1 MEKLYIGIYGSVNSG
16 KSSLINRLAG
26 QEISIVSAKKGTT
39 TDPVKKLIELDGIG
53 PCVLIDSAG
62 INDSTELGSA
72 RVDKTMQTVDI
83 VDMAIIVADA
93 GVLTDEDKD
102 LINFLKEKGKPFFVV
117 NNKKDKENYQTLT
130 VEGTEVYEFSC
141 KTDKDVKAILKA
153 IQKYRPGYVVK
164 KLVLLDDLIKKDD
177 VVVLVTPIDTA
188 APEGR
193 LILPQ
198 MNAIRNVLDN
208 NAINVVVQVDQLE
221 TFLKLPVKVKIV
233 VTDSQAFK
241 RVNEIVPPNIPLTS
255 FSILFARM
263 KGDFEYYVQSVRKI
277 AKLKDGDKV
286 LILESCSHSGISCED
301 IGRVKLPKMIRE
313 KSGKKLDFKI
323 ITNLEPLPKD
333 LASYG
338 LVVQCGGCMVTKNQ
352 LGARIGHVKEAGV
365 PMTNYGVTIAYCTGI
380 LDRVT
385 EMFNIPVEA

>member
-26 QEISIVSAKKGTT
+26 QEIAIVSEKEGTT

-62 INDSTELGSA
+62 INDSTELGAA
-72 RVDKTMQTVDI
+72 RIDKTMQTVDI
-83 VDMAIIVADA
+83 IDMAIIVADA
-93 GVLTDEDKD
+93 GILTEEDKN
-102 LINFLKEKGKPFFVV
+102 LITLFKEKNKPFFVI
-117 NNKKDKENYQTLT
+117 NNKKDKGNYKTLT

-141 KTDKDVKAILKA
+141 TKDKDVKALLKA
-153 IQKYRPGYVVK
+153 IQKYRPGYAVK
-164 KLVLLDDLIKKDD
+164 KLVLLDDLIEKDD
-177 VVVLVTPIDTA
+177 VIVSVTPIDSA

-193 LILPQ
+193 MILPQ
-198 MNAIRNVLDN
+198 MNVIRNVLDN
-208 NAINVVVQVDQLE
+208 NAINVVVQVEQLAA
-221 TFLKLPVKVKIV
+221 FLKLPVKVKLVI
-233 VTDSQAFK
+233 TDSQAFK
-241 RVNEIVPPNIPLTS
+241 EVSKIVPPEIPLTS
-255 FSILFARM
+255 FSIAFARM

-313 KSGKKLDFKI
+313 ISGKTLDFKI
-323 ITNLEPLPKD
+323 ITNLDPLPQD
-333 LASYG
+333 IASYG

-352 LGARIGHVKEAGV
+352 LQTRIQNIKEAGV
-365 PMTNYGVTIAYCTGI
+365 PVTNYGVTIAYCTGI

-385 EMFNIPVEA
+385 EIFKIPVEG

>member
-26 QEISIVSAKKGTT
+26 QEIAIVSSKEGTT

-62 INDSTELGSA
+62 INDSTELGTA

-83 VDMAIIVADA
+83 IDMAIVVADA
-93 GVLTDEDKD
+93 GVLTEEDKK
-102 LINFLKEKGKPFFVV
+102 LIGVFNQKNKPFFVV
-117 NNKKDKENYQTLT
+117 NNKKDKDNYKTLT
-130 VEGTEVYEFSC
+130 VDGTEVYEFSC
-141 KTDKDVKAILKA
+141 KEDKDVKALLKA
-153 IQKYRPGYVVK
+153 IQKYRPGYITK
-164 KLVLLDDLIKKDD
+164 KQVLLDDLIEKDD
-177 VVVLVTPIDTA
+177 VVVLVTPIDSA

-208 NAINVVVQVDQLE
+208 NAINVVVQVEQLA
-221 TFLKLPVKVKIV
+221 TFLKLPVKVKLV

-241 RVNEIVPPNIPLTS
+241 EVSKIVPPEIPLTS
-255 FSILFARM
+255 FSIIFARM
-263 KGDFEYYVQSVRKI
+263 KGNFEHYVAGVRKI
-277 AKLKDGDKV
+277 AKLNDGDKV

-301 IGRVKLPKMIRE
+301 IGRVKLPKMIQE
-313 KSGKKLDFKI
+313 ISGKKLNFKI
-323 ITNLEPLPKD
+323 VTNLDPLPED

-352 LGARIGHVKEAGV
+352 LGNRIEKVKEAGV
-365 PMTNYGVTIAYCTGI
+365 PVTNYGVTIAYCTGI

-385 EMFNIPVEA
+385 AMLNLNVPA